1 MVPLLTVTYLK
12 MLFILAPFFVV
23 SAFLSLTRDDDA
35 GRRRSIVVK
44 AALAVLV
51 SSWCLLIFGLG
62 VLRAFGVTLDAFRV
76 GAGAILFLAGL
87 SLVRDAR
94 VAPAGDPADNV
105 AIVPLAIPVIVGPSV
120 TGALLILGAEHPA
133 GWDKLTVGLAVT
145 AAEATLVVM
154 LLLASRIERRLGRQG
169 LLVLSKVSGLMIASL
184 AAEMMTTGFKHLM
197 T

>member
-1 MVPLLTVTYLK
+1 MLHLATATYLK

-23 SAFLSLTRDDDA
+23 SAFLSLTRNDDVT
-35 GRRRSIVVK
+35 RRRGIIAK
-44 AALAVLV
+44 AGLAVLV

-62 VLRAFGVTLDAFRV
+62 VLQAFGVTLDAFRV

-120 TGALLILGAEHPA
+120 TGTLLVLGAEHAA
-133 GWDKLTVGLAVT
+133 GWDRFVVGLSVT
-145 AAEATLVVM
+145 GAEITLIVM